1 MLMEI
6 FKYHVSFKAET
17 TQKKKKENEH
27 IWMRRTNCRRNKQGW
42 QITWN
47 HSSMSEM
54 TVKDD
59 EYEKED
65 FVINV

>member
-1 MLMEI
+1 MEI
-6 FKYHVSFKAET
+6 FKYHVFFKAET

-27 IWMRRTNCRRNKQGW
+27 IWMRRANCGRNKQGW

-59 EYEKED
+59 KYEKED